1 MQEVR
6 DHADTGAAVLGHF
19 RNSFWG
25 NSPDAEE
32 GQSYLSHDV
41 ADFCGADRFVV
52 GLCPRGVEGAEAEVV
67 GAERLTS
74 GCLARGVG
82 GEAEECGRTEKPAG
96 FWNS

>member
-1 MQEVR
+1 M
-6 DHADTGAAVLGHF
+6 LGHF

-25 NSPDAEE
+25 NSPDTEE

-52 GLCPRGVEGAEAEVV
+52 GLRSGGVEGTKAEVV

-82 GEAEECGRTEKPAG
+82 GEAEEGGRTEKPAG